1 MNIKK
6 GMLIISIFALIIFFI
21 VIIYGLT
28 AAPHG
33 DGGQD
38 RGHPLIPTY
47 ILTISSIVLIIAL
60 IPLFYYII
68 YASLERNYEKNMEIL
83 SKTTGV
89 NNHSESNDISK
100 TNLTKLLLKFL
111 SYNEKKVINK
121 LIDQK
126 GSVLQSEISRME
138 SMGKVRTHR
147 TITEL
152 KKKEIITVEPYGKT
166 NRITLTDDAENVL
179 LK

>member
-33 DGGQD
+33 DGGHDQ
-38 RGHPLIPTY
+38 GHPLIPTY
-47 ILTISSIVLIIAL
+47 ILSLSSIVLIVAL

>member
-38 RGHPLIPTY
+38 RSHPLIPTY
-47 ILTISSIVLIIAL
+47 ILSISSIILIIAL

-83 SKTTGV
+83 SKTVGV
-89 NNHSESNDISK
+89 NNSENNEISK
-100 TNLTKLLLKFL
+100 TNITKLLLKFL

-121 LIDQK
+121 LIEQK
-126 GSVLQSEISRME
+126 GSVLQSEISRMGG
-138 SMGKVRTHR
+138 MGKVRTHR

-152 KKKEIITVEPYGKT
+152 KKKEIVTVESHGKT
-166 NRITLTDDAENVL
+166 NRITLTDDAKNVL